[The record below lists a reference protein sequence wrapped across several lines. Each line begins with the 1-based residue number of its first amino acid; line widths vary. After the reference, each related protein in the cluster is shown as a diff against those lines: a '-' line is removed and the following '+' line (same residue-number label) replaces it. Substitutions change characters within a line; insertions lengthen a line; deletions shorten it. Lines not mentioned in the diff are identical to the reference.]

1 MAIKSDDP
9 HAIEK
14 LTDKLEKCEKK
25 QSFMKQVNAYY
36 RKNGTAKGFEDISDE
51 QAAKIDET
59 VRTGYSFEKQP
70 FPAYELTNNN
80 AEIRRLKKRIEEISK
95 NKEIG
100 FTGWQFAGGQAV
112 ANSTDNRLQLFFD
125 EKPDDKQ
132 RAELKM
138 NGFKWAPS
146 VGAWQRQLNLNTI
159 YAANRISFIAPR
171 KWTTPDRITTEITK
185 KE

>member
-100 FTGWQFAGGQAV
+100 FTGWQFEMCIR
-112 ANSTDNRLQLFFD
+112 D
-125 EKPDDKQ
+125 
-132 RAELKM
+132 
-138 NGFKWAPS
+138 
-146 VGAWQRQLNLNTI
+146 
-159 YAANRISFIAPR
+159 RISANNR
-171 KWTTPDRITTEITK
+171 YA
-185 KE
+185 

>member
-1 MAIKSDDP
+1 M
-9 HAIEK
+9 
-14 LTDKLEKCEKK
+14 
-25 QSFMKQVNAYY
+25 
-36 RKNGTAKGFEDISDE
+36 
-51 QAAKIDET
+51 
-59 VRTGYSFEKQP
+59 
-70 FPAYELTNNN
+70 
-80 AEIRRLKKRIEEISK
+80 KKRIEEISK

-159 YAANRISFIAPR
+159 YAANRISFIAPENGHA
-171 KWTTPDRITTEITK
+171 DRITTGNHQ

>member
-80 AEIRRLKKRIEEISK
+80 AEIR
-95 NKEIG
+95 

-159 YAANRISFIAPR
+159 YAANRISFIAPENGQR
-171 KWTTPDRITTEITK
+171 PTELQPKSPK
-185 KE
+185 KNEPES